1 MTSKIRGFKN
11 SLAVVVLLV
20 ATFFFSGKLFASEEA
35 SHQQEHHSAAEEH
48 TSGSDESHHEK
59 KDLDVG
65 RMILDHILDSHDWHL
80 WGEGHDAV
88 SVPLPVI
95 IYSDKGFDFFMSN
108 AFHHGEATV
117 NGKYNYRIEK
127 NKIIAVDNSDVKD
140 EEATSKLID
149 LSITKNVAALF
160 ISIIFLLLIFRSVAK
175 AYVKN
180 QGKAPKGLQSLIE
193 PVIIFVREDIAKVNI
208 GEKKYERYMPFLLT
222 VFFFIWLNNLMGL
235 IPIIP
240 FGANVT
246 GNIAVTF
253 VLALITFLITTVK
266 ANKHYWK
273 HIFAM
278 PGVPVGVLFIL
289 TPIEILGMFIRPF
302 VLMLRLF
309 ANITA
314 GHIVILS
321 FVSLIFIFG
330 AKSPVAGWGVTPLST
345 VFVVFMS
352 VLELLVA
359 ALQAYVFTLL
369 SAIYIGTAIADDHGD
384 GH

>member
-1 MTSKIRGFKN
+1 MAGIIGKSVKN
-11 SLAVVVLLV
+11 SLLHILLLCLL
-20 ATFFFSGKLFASEEA
+20 SGSFLFASTEN
-35 SHQQEHHSAAEEH
+35 HEHDSAAVTAPAHDDSH
-48 TSGSDESHHEK
+48 TPK
-59 KDLDVG
+59 KKLDVG
-65 RMILDHILDSHDWHL
+65 RMILDHILDAHDWHL
-80 WGEGHDAV
+80 WGEGHHAV

-95 IYSDKGFDFFMSN
+95 IYSDKGFDFFMSG

-117 NGKYNYRIEK
+117 HGKYNYRLEK
-127 NKIIAVDNSDVKD
+127 NKIIAVDENDGKD

-149 LSITKNVAALF
+149 FSITKNVAAMF
-160 ISIIFLLLIFRSVAK
+160 VSILLLILIFRSVAK
-175 AYVKN
+175 SYVKN
-180 QGKAPKGLQSLIE
+180 TGKAPKGLQSLIE
-193 PVIIFVREDIAKVNI
+193 PIIVFVRDEVAKVNI
-208 GEKKYERYMPFLLT
+208 GEKHYEKYMPFLLT
-222 VFFFIWLNNLMGL
+222 VFFFIWINNLLGL

-240 FGANVT
+240 GGANVT

-253 VLALITFLITTVK
+253 VLATITFLITTVK
-266 ANKHYWK
+266 GNKDYWK

-278 PGVPVGVLFIL
+278 PGVPIGVLFIL

-321 FVSLIFIFG
+321 FISLIFIFG
-330 AKSPVAGWGVTPLST
+330 EKSPVAGWGVSPLSA

-369 SAIYIGTAIADDHGD
+369 SSIYIGSAIAEHHHDDSH
-384 GH
+384 H